1 MSVTLSGDGLSVP
14 LLNTQEDVVDVE
26 ASVIDVSM
34 FSTSPGETFLL
45 PISASDEGSPSGR
58 ATGNR
63 LSSMG
68 YSGDSV
74 TALAQWVADL
84 ESLADG
90 AMGSTLTLE
99 STTRNRSINGQLRS
113 ITWDRET
120 GAPYDVNWS
129 IEFVRGRT
137 LDLSFGGGGGG
148 SGPES
153 VSPSSSASLAG
164 YDLGELLSYR
174 VSREQ
179 DLTEIEIPQ
188 FLGDIDV
195 DDNFVFSSGGV
206 VRTFSIEGRKVG
218 SDSAL
223 SSFENAMAS
232 RQADLLNTV
241 SYNEAFPGRSLDVA
255 IQNYRGT
262 RAAGDERIL
271 EYSLDLIE
279 GTQIG
284 DLDIFQELT
293 N

>member
-45 PISASDEGSPSGR
+45 PISATDEGSPSGR

-68 YSGDSV
+68 YGGDAV

-99 STTRNRSINGQLRS
+99 STIRNRSINGQLRS

-120 GAPYDVNWS
+120 GAPYDINWS
-129 IEFVRGRT
+129 IEFVRGQT
-137 LDLSFGGGGGG
+137 LNLPFSGGGGS

-153 VSPSSSASLAG
+153 VSPSSSGSLAG
-164 YDLGELLSYR
+164 HDLGEIMSYK

-188 FLGDIDV
+188 FLGDINV

-223 SSFENAMAS
+223 SSFEDAMAS

-255 IQNYRGT
+255 IQSYSGT
-262 RAAGDERIL
+262 RKSGGAPIL
-271 EYSLDLIE
+271 EYSLELIE

-284 DLDIFQELT
+284 EMDIYQQLT
-293 N
+293 D